1 MHSSGTP
8 SITRGPDD
16 PHNSPSPIE
25 STPFTGRPVN
35 DSLLLK
41 VSEAAAVLRI
51 SRSSLY
57 RLFEQACTDWLRS
70 RHKIRPTTAAGCEF
84 VLQPVQSE
92 LGARAVQDLTRRYI
106 DDLIVKLRAGEL
118 VAPGGKARKAWSARS
133 CNYMLG
139 ALSQILGQLVAE
151 GRLTRGACP
160 SPSSRPGSA
169 TPIPHS

>member
-1 MHSSGTP
+1 MRSSGTP

-70 RHKIRPTTAAGCEF
+70 RHKIRPTTAAGYEF

-92 LGARAVQDLTRRYI
+92 LGARAVSGPDPPIHRRP
-106 DDLIVKLRAGEL
+106 DCDAARRRVSRA
-118 VAPGGKARKAWSARS
+118 RR
-133 CNYMLG
+133 
-139 ALSQILGQLVAE
+139 
-151 GRLTRGACP
+151 
-160 SPSSRPGSA
+160 
-169 TPIPHS
+169 